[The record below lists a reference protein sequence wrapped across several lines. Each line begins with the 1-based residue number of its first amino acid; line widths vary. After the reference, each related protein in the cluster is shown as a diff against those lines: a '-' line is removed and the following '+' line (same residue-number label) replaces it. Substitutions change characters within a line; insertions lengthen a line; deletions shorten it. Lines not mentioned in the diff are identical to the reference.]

1 MAKQILVAPA
11 PHVHGTQS
19 TQRIMRDVLLAL
31 LPALVVSV
39 VMFGV
44 NALVV
49 TCISVASCV
58 LFEYL
63 IQRLSLIHI

>member
-39 VMFGV
+39 VMFEELLPPPPPPPEETV
-44 NALVV
+44 
-49 TCISVASCV
+49 
-58 LFEYL
+58 
-63 IQRLSLIHI
+63 